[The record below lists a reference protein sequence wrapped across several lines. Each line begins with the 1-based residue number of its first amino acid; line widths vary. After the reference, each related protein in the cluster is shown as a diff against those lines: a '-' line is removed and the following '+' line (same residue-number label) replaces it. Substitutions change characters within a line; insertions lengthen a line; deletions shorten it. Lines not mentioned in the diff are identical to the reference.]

1 VSFWREADCDY
12 GFLLLFLLFCLDLG
26 SFNSFFFTEPLL
38 STCLFNFLPFLLHI
52 LFVCLTRLRACRC
65 MCVRPKKRSATP
77 PPLQPTPPHQPT
89 IHPILSPLLL
99 LLLLSCFF
107 CSLSKQLRCRRQ
119 RRAAV
124 SLHTAE
130 VTKKSTHDAH
140 QIYITYVMRKITKH
154 LSKRSCSF
162 NNRQFN

>member
-1 VSFWREADCDY
+1 MSFWREADCDY

-77 PPLQPTPPHQPT
+77 PPLQPTPPHLPT
-89 IHPILSPLLL
+89 IHPILSP
-99 LLLLSCFF
+99 F
-107 CSLSKQLRCRRQ
+107 CCCCCCRVSFALYQNNCAVDVNAAPQSAFTQQ
-119 RRAAV
+119 R
-124 SLHTAE
+124 
-130 VTKKSTHDAH
+130 
-140 QIYITYVMRKITKH
+140 
-154 LSKRSCSF
+154 
-162 NNRQFN
+162 